1 MPRSFRGV
9 HAIKFSATI
18 AATLAGAA
26 VVAAPAYAV
35 EPTTPIEVYGNEQA
49 STGLQS
55 PVMADGRF
63 YAIGNG
69 SLVRYDWTDGKWD
82 VVPSGRSDLR
92 EIATDGTNLVA
103 VTTGDEL
110 LYRTGNAWQ
119 LAGASI
125 NGRSVGVASGQ
136 GFVALTGVPVTHPY
150 VSTDGGKTY
159 GEATGITDKA
169 PSGSTTLQ
177 NVAPDY
183 GCGIQ
188 WVYVPVNNSGNAWAV
203 VFSQGFTYSF
213 QHNLSA
219 STKENHDFNVANL
232 GNEAWV
238 LAKNGD
244 FARYY
249 INGCNAGYWNVEKA
263 NNQFLIAVPG
273 LGGVYEISD
282 DNLHQRI
289 GRDRTDALAK
299 FPAPTGMVDYGS
311 VMLVTSGTGRS
322 WFVVGDTFE
331 PEIPGWLPIP
341 GDDQPPLIPPPDV
354 PAVIDEGGSVIMP
367 DLGVTPKNEDGQPV
381 MAGASPWKP
390 NATGW
395 CEWRGNKVA
404 CVSGMDPL
412 PEATGLY
419 TLKANLSGT
428 SVSRKG
434 ACRWTTTKPQCR
446 VWLTE
451 SGKWRLT
458 WSGENAGKVVSGA
471 RTVVVK

>member
-1 MPRSFRGV
+1 M
-9 HAIKFSATI
+9 KFGKI
-18 AATLAGAA
+18 AVAA
-26 VVAAPAYAV
+26 VAGLTLGAAPAYAV
-35 EPTTPIEVYGNEQA
+35 EPTTPIDVFENEAFA
-49 STGLQS
+49 SGLSS
-55 PVMADGRF
+55 PVQVGGRF
-63 YAIGNG
+63 YAVSDGN
-69 SLVRYDWTDGKWD
+69 LVRYDWTNGKWD
-82 VVPSGRSDLR
+82 VVPSVRSDLR

-110 LYRTGNAWQ
+110 LYRSGDVW
-119 LAGASI
+119 LSAGTSV
-125 NGRSVGVASGQ
+125 NGRSVGVTSGQ

-169 PSGSTTLQ
+169 PSGSTALQ
-177 NVAPDY
+177 KVAPDY

-188 WVYVPVNNSGNAWAV
+188 WVYGSVTDSGAWGV

-213 QHNLSA
+213 QHNFAAGL
-219 STKENHDFNVANL
+219 KDYDFNVANL

-238 LAKNGD
+238 LAKNGA

-249 INGCNAGYWNVEKA
+249 ISGCNSGYWSVDKA

-289 GRDRTDALAK
+289 GKDRTDALAN
-299 FPAPTGMVDYGS
+299 FPAPTGMVDEGN
-311 VMLVTSGTGRS
+311 VMMVTSGTGRN
-322 WFVVGDTFE
+322 WFVAGRLAGNDT
-331 PEIPGWLPIP
+331 PDLPP
-341 GDDQPPLIPPPDV
+341 FVPPPDV
-354 PAVIDEGGSVIMP
+354 PAVIDENGSVIMP

-381 MAGASPWKP
+381 MIPATASAPAAPWKP

-404 CVSGMDPL
+404 CLSEMDPL

-428 SVSRKG
+428 RISRKG
-434 ACRWTTTKPQCR
+434 ACQWTDTKPQCR
-446 VWLTE
+446 VWLTQP
-451 SGKWRLT
+451 GKWRLT
-458 WSGENAGKVVSGA
+458 WTGENAGKVVSGQ
-471 RTVVVK
+471 RTVIVK